1 MILMSI
7 GSQGADVDALRRAL
21 AKALGADAANH
32 PSLAANGIP
41 IDGDFDTAIRRWQ
54 AGIGIIADG
63 VVGPRCQV
71 LLELVPAPGID
82 LSGDG
87 VKDLDV
93 GHTSRVFPA
102 TKPANIARY
111 LPYIEAA
118 LAMAKLTDRA
128 MVLGALGTI
137 RAETEGFVPIT
148 EFVSRFNTPP
158 GGAPY
163 SLYDGRRDLG
173 NTQPGDGARFK
184 GRGFVQLTGR
194 ANYAHFSG
202 PIGLSIVDQP
212 DLANAPEVAAVLLAA
227 FLANC
232 AGAFRAAVAKKNL
245 AAARKLVNGG
255 AHGLAQFSDV
265 FTLAER
271 VWPVATVAAGAAGR
285 LRRLPSTPAQALAKA
300 RKGTITA
307 RVSKTRKDSADLRDR
322 PFTPMPTTLPDVF
335 PSPDAIKHALGA
347 YTKAGLILDQGQ
359 EGACTGFGLTCVIN
373 YLRWVKA
380 GLPPTMES
388 VSPRMLY
395 TFARRYDEYAGE
407 NYEGSSCRGAIKGWF
422 NHGVCF
428 ESDWPYAPEK
438 SNPATYGFAA
448 SATKNTLGVYYRI
461 EIKSITDLQAAIAQH
476 GAVFVSA
483 YTHDGWDDVPA
494 KRAPKA
500 HADLPAIG
508 FDGKPSQD
516 GGHAFALVGYDARGF
531 VLQNSWSKTW
541 GAGGFAVM
549 TYLDWLA
556 NGMDAWVV
564 ALGVPGV
571 IAGRLTVGQLNN
583 PTGPA
588 AAVDHSKWWDEGIA
602 YQHSVVLGDDGRCTR
617 YLTED
622 EAPRKLQQQCFVLP
636 NEFFAKQPG
645 KKKRLVLFVHGG
657 LNKESDAIGRASA
670 MGRFFT
676 GNGCYPLFLVWKTGL
691 IESISDIVHAKFG
704 STSRAGG
711 VVSDLNDK
719 LIETLAR
726 AGGAKAVWS
735 EMKDN
740 AGLAYDPRHGGELLL
755 DALQMLSSK
764 WGDDF
769 ELHFIGHSAG
779 SIAIG
784 EALGSIAKRSKDSGD
799 LRSRIASVNLMAP
812 ACTVGFANAHY
823 AIDDIVMNKLW
834 LDVLSDAIELGDH
847 VTPVYRK
854 SLLYLVSNALESDLR
869 LPILGLARVTNA
881 NDGGWDGSSDTGEAL
896 ANWRRAVAVS
906 KLAARTTVVTDPQVP
921 TAIDSSGRPVTI
933 AAAHGS
939 FDNDID
945 VMTRI
950 LVRITG
956 GPLAM
961 PIDDLRGY

>member
-1 MILMSI
+1 MILMSA
-7 GSQGADVDALRRAL
+7 GNAGPAVDALRRAL
-21 AKALGADAANH
+21 AKALGADAAGY
-32 PSLAANGIP
+32 PSLAASGTP
-41 IDGDFDTAIRRWQ
+41 IDADFDTAIRRWQ

-71 LLELVPAPGID
+71 LLELAPPPGID

-158 GGAPY
+158 GGASY

-173 NTQPGDGARFK
+173 NSGPGDGARFK

-194 ANYAHFSG
+194 ANYTRFGDA
-202 PIGLSIVDQP
+202 IGLSLVDRP
-212 DLANAPEVAAVLLAA
+212 DLANSPEVAAVLLAG
-227 FLANC
+227 FLADC
-232 AGAFRAAVAKKNL
+232 ADAFRAAVAKKNY

-255 AHGLAQFSDV
+255 AHGLAQFTEV
-265 FTLAER
+265 YRLADQ
-271 VWPVATVAAGAAGR
+271 VWPLQPRIAGAA
-285 LRRLPSTPAQALAKA
+285 RRRGPVTPAQALAHA
-300 RKGTITA
+300 RRGTTA
-307 RVSKTRKDSADLRDR
+307 SRVSKTRKDVADLRDR
-322 PFTPMPTTLPDVF
+322 PFTPLPTTLPDVY
-335 PSPDAIKHALGA
+335 PSTANVKHALGA

-380 GLPPTMES
+380 GLPATMES

-448 SATKNTLGVYYRI
+448 SATKNTLGVYYRV

-476 GAVFVSA
+476 GAVFVSG
-483 YTHDGWDDVPA
+483 YTHDGWDGVPA
-494 KRAPKA
+494 KASPKT
-500 HADLPAIG
+500 HADLPAIA

-531 VLQNSWSKTW
+531 VLQNSWSTTW
-541 GAGGFAVM
+541 GAGGFAVI

-571 IAGRLTVGQLNN
+571 IAGRLAVGQVAN

-588 AAVDHSKWWDEGIA
+588 ATADHSKWWDEGLA
-602 YQHSVVLGDDGRCTR
+602 YRHSVVLGDDGRCTR

-636 NEFFAKQPG
+636 NEFFAKQTG
-645 KKKRLVLFVHGG
+645 AKKRLVLFVHGG
-657 LNKESDAIGRASA
+657 LNSESAAISRASA
-670 MGRFFT
+670 LGRFFT

-691 IESISDIVHAKFG
+691 IESIGDIVHAKFG
-704 STSRAGG
+704 SPRAGAG
-711 VVSDLNDK
+711 VSDLSDK

-726 AGGAKAVWS
+726 GGGAKGVWS

-740 AGLAYDPRHGGELLL
+740 AGLAYAARHGGELLL
-755 DALQMLSSK
+755 DALQMLSTK
-764 WGDDF
+764 WGADF
-769 ELHFIGHSAG
+769 ELHLVGHSAG

-784 EALGSIAKRSKDSGD
+784 EALASLDKRAKDGGD
-799 LRSRIASVNLMAP
+799 LKSRVASINLMAP
-812 ACTVGFANAHY
+812 ACTVAFANAHY
-823 AIDDIVMNKLW
+823 ASDDAVMNKLW
-834 LDVLSDAIELGDH
+834 LDVLSDPIELGDH

-869 LPILGLARVTNA
+869 DPILGLARVTNP
-881 NDGGWDGSSDTGEAL
+881 NDAGWDGSSDTGEAL
-896 ANWRRAVAVS
+896 ANWRRAVAAT
-906 KLAARTTVVTDPQVP
+906 KLATRTTVLATPQVA
-921 TAIDSSGRPVTI
+921 TAIDTSGQRVLI

-945 VMTRI
+945 VMTRV
-950 LVRITG
+950 LTRITG
-956 GPLAM
+956 AALTM